1 VLWLGW
7 GTEWS
12 ELVARP
18 GFGAFVL
25 VCAFTGIG
33 SAWIAS
39 VLWNV
44 ACRRLSTSLAGQLVV
59 SETVFALIYAFAWLG
74 DWPETTQ
81 LVACAMFLLGV
92 VASIRAHR

>member
-1 VLWLGW
+1 MIRGR
-7 GTEWS
+7 
-12 ELVARP
+12 RP
-18 GFGAFVL
+18 RA
-25 VCAFTGIG
+25 AG
-33 SAWIAS
+33 SPGSPGGPPAS
-39 VLWNV
+39 P
-44 ACRRLSTSLAGQLVV
+44 CRRLSTSLAGQLVV